1 MKRFH
6 TIAMNCRID
15 ELMEEHQVTIIRLIN
30 HLASHSFIYQS
41 HAMCRIEKISVENPY
56 VDDIEGFEKLVMIE
70 ETCPKDDE

>member
-6 TIAMNCRID
+6 NIAMNCRIN

-41 HAMCRIEKISVENPY
+41 HAMRRIEKISIENPY
-56 VDDIEGFEKLVMIE
+56 VDDIPGFEKLTMDSEEIE
-70 ETCPKDDE
+70 E